1 MRALAEWLSSR
12 EPPPPEK
19 LEASLRALPWE
30 RLPAASSAVAP
41 NADEL
46 GPLEALA
53 HAGRERLEH
62 ALAHAGRERES
73 AFKLLEADALFT
85 YACEAALEA
94 EDPEAALHRILTVA
108 GR

>member
-19 LEASLRALPWE
+19 LEASLRALRWD
-30 RLPAASSAVAP
+30 RLPAAGSAVAP
-41 NADEL
+41 NVDAP
-46 GPLEALA
+46 GPVEALA

-62 ALAHAGRERES
+62 ALTHVGRERES

>member
-30 RLPAASSAVAP
+30 RLPAANSAVAP
-41 NADEL
+41 NPEL